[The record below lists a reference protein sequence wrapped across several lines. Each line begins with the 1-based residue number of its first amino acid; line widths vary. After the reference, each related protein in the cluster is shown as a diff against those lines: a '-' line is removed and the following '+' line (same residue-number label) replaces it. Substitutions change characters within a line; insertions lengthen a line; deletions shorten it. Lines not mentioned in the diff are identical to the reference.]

1 MENTAETIADIK
13 NLLSR
18 CRSEA
23 QIISSDPVVRQW
35 STLDIGKHA
44 AILAEIGINHHE
56 VQAAAGGY
64 RKTVDDTL
72 QHVTRHE
79 NELSNLEADLRLNS
93 LDANEAH
100 KLTLKLRNAAGELQ
114 TPLARLRQYRA
125 ILVEAAHNIQE
136 KLSLKNLLELARAD
150 AARSS
155 RQQEIFDKGY
165 LVFKL
170 VTSDNDFKENFFNI
184 HDISAKADRIEAKF
198 RQLAL
203 PAIPELAKVIL
214 LRQIDT
220 CYQALKEIHLFL
232 AATNRSLSD
241 EITQIDLINDDIRFL
256 RAKPFSAILESLAA
270 EGKKLG
276 RTICE
281 FQYKANFIKEIE
293 TIEVLLDNLQTFYAS
308 LRYSYLPHLA
318 VTMNEPGFNLN
329 PRIVAAEISRGYF
342 RGLRGIIRR
351 FKLALSTTDGSGTL
365 DEEILTQ
372 KIFIALSSCP
382 YYYCG
387 NNEDVIRIPDFID
400 SLISKFRKPYPYDD
414 LYRLMKEAISTYGSR
429 IEKDFAQFK
438 AERRPDPA
446 EESASPSLPKTA
458 EVLLDR
464 LLVRIETASDH
475 LRSLHQS

>member
-125 ILVEAAHNIQE
+125 IL
-136 KLSLKNLLELARAD
+136 SLKNLLELARAD

-170 VTSDNDFKENFFNI
+170 VTADNDFKEKFFNI

-232 AATNRSLSD
+232 AAINRSLSD

>member
-1 MENTAETIADIK
+1 M
-13 NLLSR
+13 
-18 CRSEA
+18 
-23 QIISSDPVVRQW
+23 
-35 STLDIGKHA
+35 
-44 AILAEIGINHHE
+44 
-56 VQAAAGGY
+56 
-64 RKTVDDTL
+64 
-72 QHVTRHE
+72 
-79 NELSNLEADLRLNS
+79 
-93 LDANEAH
+93 
-100 KLTLKLRNAAGELQ
+100 
-114 TPLARLRQYRA
+114 RQYRA

-170 VTSDNDFKENFFNI
+170 VTADNDFKEKFFNI

-232 AATNRSLSD
+232 AAINRSLSD